1 MTIKRWIAS
10 KDNTITNAFN
20 DNLVTRATGSNLGE
34 ADVVEVFSIYAQAA
48 SNSLEKSRAILEFP
62 VDQILTERNQG
73 NIPASGS
80 VSFYL
85 KMSNATHPFTLP
97 EKYTLSINA
106 LSKSWDEGYGLFY
119 RDTGISNWVSAS
131 STEAW
136 TTEGG
141 DFHSSPQFSQYFEQ
155 GDEDLEL
162 DVTPLVE
169 EWLDGSKENN
179 GIIVR
184 LSSSLE
190 NDTRSYYTKK
200 FFARGSEFFFK
211 RPWIEARFEEGVR
224 DNRNN
229 FYSFSSLVPSNQTQ
243 NRLYLVNKYK
253 GQLYDIPAVGTG
265 EIYLRLYESITSPL
279 GTPLVL
285 SGSETVITGGW
296 SSTGI
301 YTASVA
307 IETSL
312 EQVYDV
318 WFDSSDN
325 VLVTGDAITIKDPLT
340 ETEFSYDDYVVN
352 VKNMKQSYRTGEN
365 ARFNLFIRP
374 SNWNPNSYTSLVGT
388 AQNTTIENI
397 YYKVFRVADNIDV
410 IPYGTGSSNHT
421 RLSYDRNGNYFEL
434 DMSLLEPGYS
444 YGLKFVAKE
453 QENYYEN
460 RETFKFR
467 VEE

>member
-1 MTIKRWIAS
+1 M
-10 KDNTITNAFN
+10 
-20 DNLVTRATGSNLGE
+20 
-34 ADVVEVFSIYAQAA
+34 
-48 SNSLEKSRAILEFP
+48 
-62 VDQILTERNQG
+62 
-73 NIPASGS
+73 
-80 VSFYL
+80 
-85 KMSNATHPFTLP
+85 
-97 EKYTLSINA
+97 
-106 LSKSWDEGYGLFY
+106 
-119 RDTGISNWVSAS
+119 
-131 STEAW
+131 
-136 TTEGG
+136 
-141 DFHSSPQFSQYFEQ
+141 
-155 GDEDLEL
+155 EL

-325 VLVTGDAITIKDPLT
+325 VLVTGDAITVKDPLT

-397 YYKVFRVADNIDV
+397 YYKVFRVADSIDV